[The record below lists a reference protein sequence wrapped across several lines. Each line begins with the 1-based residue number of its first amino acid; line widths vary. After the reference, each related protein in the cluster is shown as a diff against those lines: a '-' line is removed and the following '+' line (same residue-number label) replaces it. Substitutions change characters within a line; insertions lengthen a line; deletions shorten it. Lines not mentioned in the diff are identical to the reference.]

1 MGFILEIVSNRMNDQ
16 FIKELFSLL
25 KERSK
30 TIDNTSYT
38 SQLVK
43 NPDLLAK
50 KLGEESSE
58 LIIDFIKQN
67 KNGIIKESADVL
79 YHILVIWLSTGVEPQ
94 DVWDELSN
102 RQSQSG
108 IEEKKMRGKKNEE
121 KI

>member
-1 MGFILEIVSNRMNDQ
+1 MGFILEIVNSRMNDQ

-25 KERSK
+25 KERAK

-38 SQLVK
+38 SQLIN

-67 KNGIIKESADVL
+67 KKGIVNESADLL
-79 YHILVIWLSTGVEPQ
+79 YHILVIWLSAGVEPQ

-102 RQSQSG
+102 RQAQSG
-108 IEEKKMRGKKNEE
+108 IEEKKNRGKKNE
-121 KI
+121 

>member
-1 MGFILEIVSNRMNDQ
+1 MGSILEIVNNRMNDQ
-16 FIKELFSLL
+16 FIKKLFSLL
-25 KERSK
+25 KERAK

-67 KNGIIKESADVL
+67 KNGIIKESADLL
-79 YHILVIWLSTGVEPQ
+79 YHILVIWLSAGVKPQ